1 MDADARRPAPVEI
14 APVVRSTAAE
24 LRVCAREL
32 QARVAMT
39 VEDARKQRAETAR
52 LRLALPEWRGKGSP
66 LRAEARDSSESGL
79 ADLRFRSGG
88 FPCRFSTRPGS
99 SQ

>member
-1 MDADARRPAPVEI
+1 MDATAPRRDPIEI

-52 LRLALPEWRGKGSP
+52 LRLALLEWRGNGSP
-66 LRAEARDSSESGL
+66 LRAEPRDSSEPGL
-79 ADLRFRSGG
+79 ADLLFGSDL
-88 FPCRFSTRPGS
+88 STRPGN

>member
-1 MDADARRPAPVEI
+1 MDANAPRPALVEI

-52 LRLALPEWRGKGSP
+52 LRLALLEWRGKGSP
-66 LRAEARDSSESGL
+66 LGAEPRHSGSRGRL
-79 ADLRFRSGG
+79 
-88 FPCRFSTRPGS
+88 STRPES

>member
-1 MDADARRPAPVEI
+1 MDAYAPRPVAVEI

-52 LRLALPEWRGKGSP
+52 LRLALLEWRGKGSP
-66 LRAEARDSSESGL
+66 LRADPRDSSGPGL
-79 ADLRFRSGG
+79 ARPSFRSGL
-88 FPCRFSTRPGS
+88 ST
-99 SQ
+99 

>member
-1 MDADARRPAPVEI
+1 MDDDATTPAPVEI
-14 APVVRSTAAE
+14 APVIRSTAAE

-52 LRLALPEWRGKGSP
+52 LRLALVAWRGKDSP
-66 LRAEARDSSESGL
+66 LRAEPRDSSEPGL
-79 ADLRFRSGG
+79 VDLLFR
-88 FPCRFSTRPGS
+88 PRLSTRAGN

>member
-1 MDADARRPAPVEI
+1 MDANAPRPALVEI

-24 LRVCAREL
+24 LRVYAREL
-32 QARVAMT
+32 QARVEMT

-52 LRLALPEWRGKGSP
+52 LRLVLLEWRGKESP
-66 LRAEARDSSESGL
+66 LRTEPRDSSEPGL
-79 ADLRFRSGG
+79 VDLLFRS
-88 FPCRFSTRPGS
+88 RLSTRAGN

>member
-1 MDADARRPAPVEI
+1 MDANAPRPALVEI

-52 LRLALPEWRGKGSP
+52 LRLALLEWRGKGSP
-66 LRAEARDSSESGL
+66 LRAEPRDSSEPGL
-79 ADLRFRSGG
+79 ADLLFGSDL
-88 FPCRFSTRPGS
+88 STRPGN